1 MVNAAEK
8 GVVAV
13 TRNGEGDFW
22 WFPDWKTAYTH
33 PLIQYGDVICE
44 GPDFIEKNWTRR
56 EFPWLLSVLVSPV
69 ERSEIL
75 VDFKSKGWDNWLRT
89 LDRYRG
95 LLWQKMLDKCQ
106 ELPTDADTIFAT
118 IKRDRLAP
126 NLETRKMAKDPKST
140 EAATVTETS
149 AGQIVSDAAP
159 ASGDAAP
166 AAEKGTTKRQPP
178 VREPKYKNDSIITLL
193 ADKDG
198 NPYGKDNNPKRAG
211 SKSAERFAFYT
222 NGMTVEQAIAAGLTR
237 GDLDFDMQK
246 NFISIAAP
254 KA

>member
-1 MVNAAEK
+1 MVEAAEK

-22 WFPDWKTAYTH
+22 WFPDWKSAYTH

-44 GPDFIEKNWTRR
+44 GPDFIERNWTRR
-56 EFPWLLSVLVSPV
+56 EFPWLLSVLVDPV

-75 VDFKSKGWDNWLRT
+75 VDFKSKGWDNWILT
-89 LDRYRG
+89 MDRYRG
-95 LLWQKMLDKCQ
+95 LLWQKMLDKCKP
-106 ELPTDADTIFAT
+106 LPTEAETIFEI

-126 NLETRKMAKDPKST
+126 NLETRKMAKDPKNT
-140 EAATVTETS
+140 EAAATTETN

-159 ASGDAAP
+159 ASEATT
-166 AAEKGTTKRQPP
+166 EKGTTKRKPP
-178 VREPKYKNDSIITLL
+178 VREPKYKNESIITLL

-198 NPYGKDNNPKRAG
+198 NPYGAENNPKRAG
-211 SKSAERFAFYT
+211 SKSAERFALYT

-237 GDLDFDMQK
+237 GDLEFDVQK
-246 NFISIAAP
+246 NFIAIKNPA
-254 KA
+254 